1 MPKRLVFVTV
11 VAAGAGAAQT
21 ATQHRDSLPDLNASN
36 LFAPTCEPIAGVA
49 SVIDGDTIEIYG
61 QRIRFNGI
69 DASESQQYCDDAKAF
84 RRWCQRRLANG
95 RARSGSRL
103 APLQS
108 RRGCT
113 AAGESRGGI
122 AV

>member
-84 RRWCQRRLANG
+84 GDGASVASRMVEHGQALDWPRYSPGAVAQRQAK
-95 RARSGSRL
+95 AE
-103 APLQS
+103 
-108 RRGCT
+108 
-113 AAGESRGGI
+113 AA
-122 AV
+122 